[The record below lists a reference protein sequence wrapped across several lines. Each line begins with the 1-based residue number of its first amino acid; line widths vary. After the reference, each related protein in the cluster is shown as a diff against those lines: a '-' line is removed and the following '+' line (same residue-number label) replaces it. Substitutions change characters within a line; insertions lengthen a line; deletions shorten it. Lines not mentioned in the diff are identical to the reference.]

1 MMPKLDTRPLHI
13 KKQDYNN
20 ISPLSRAWGKRFKKT
35 QIYHKKHIFCGAVS
49 HKARPLQIENELRVG
64 IKVDALTY
72 LQTLKNK
79 SPMKHLLPEL
89 PYALDALAPIMS
101 ADTLNYHYGKHLQTY
116 LDNVNRM
123 IEGTPFADMKLKD
136 MITKAQG
143 ALYNNAAQAFN
154 HIIFFK
160 QLTPTPTTIS
170 PLLTQ
175 ALVAR
180 FGSVDEFKSE
190 FSNAAA
196 TLFGS
201 GWVWLALDANNVL
214 QIVPEPNA
222 GNPITRNMR
231 PLMCIDVWEHA
242 YYLDYQ
248 NRRGDYIKN
257 FWNLVNWDY
266 IEKRMQDKN
275 YQLYY

>member
-1 MMPKLDTRPLHI
+1 
-13 KKQDYNN
+13 
-20 ISPLSRAWGKRFKKT
+20 
-35 QIYHKKHIFCGAVS
+35 
-49 HKARPLQIENELRVG
+49 
-64 IKVDALTY
+64 
-72 LQTLKNK
+72 
-79 SPMKHLLPEL
+79 MKHLLPEL
-89 PYALDALAPIMS
+89 PYALDALAPAMS

-180 FGSVDEFKSE
+180 FGSVDAFKSE

-196 TLFGS
+196 ALFGS

-222 GNPITRNMR
+222 GSPITRNMR

-266 IEKRMQDKN
+266 IEKRMQNKN

>member
-1 MMPKLDTRPLHI
+1 
-13 KKQDYNN
+13 
-20 ISPLSRAWGKRFKKT
+20 
-35 QIYHKKHIFCGAVS
+35 
-49 HKARPLQIENELRVG
+49 
-64 IKVDALTY
+64 
-72 LQTLKNK
+72 
-79 SPMKHLLPEL
+79 MKHLLPEL
-89 PYALDALAPIMS
+89 PYALDALAPVMS

-123 IEGTPFADMKLKD
+123 IEGTPFADMKLKN

-143 ALYNNAAQAFN
+143 ARYNNAAQAFN

-160 QLTPTPTTIS
+160 QLTPIPTTIS

-180 FGSVDEFKSE
+180 FGSVDAFKSE

-231 PLMCIDVWEHA
+231 SLMCIDVWEHA

>member
-1 MMPKLDTRPLHI
+1 
-13 KKQDYNN
+13 
-20 ISPLSRAWGKRFKKT
+20 
-35 QIYHKKHIFCGAVS
+35 
-49 HKARPLQIENELRVG
+49 
-64 IKVDALTY
+64 
-72 LQTLKNK
+72 
-79 SPMKHLLPEL
+79 MKHLLPEL
-89 PYALDALAPIMS
+89 PYALDALAPAMS

-123 IEGTPFADMKLKD
+123 IEGTPFAEMKLKD

-196 TLFGS
+196 ALFGS

>member
-1 MMPKLDTRPLHI
+1 
-13 KKQDYNN
+13 
-20 ISPLSRAWGKRFKKT
+20 
-35 QIYHKKHIFCGAVS
+35 
-49 HKARPLQIENELRVG
+49 
-64 IKVDALTY
+64 
-72 LQTLKNK
+72 
-79 SPMKHLLPEL
+79 MKHLLPEL
-89 PYALDALAPIMS
+89 PYALDALAPAMS

-180 FGSVDEFKSE
+180 FGSVYAFKSE

-196 TLFGS
+196 ALFGS

>member
-1 MMPKLDTRPLHI
+1 
-13 KKQDYNN
+13 
-20 ISPLSRAWGKRFKKT
+20 
-35 QIYHKKHIFCGAVS
+35 
-49 HKARPLQIENELRVG
+49 
-64 IKVDALTY
+64 
-72 LQTLKNK
+72 
-79 SPMKHLLPEL
+79 MKHLLLEL
-89 PYALDALAPIMS
+89 PYALDALVPAMS

-123 IEGTPFADMKLKD
+123 IEGTPFAEMKLKD

-180 FGSVDEFKSE
+180 FGSVDAFKSE
-190 FSNAAA
+190 FSNAAV

>member
-1 MMPKLDTRPLHI
+1 
-13 KKQDYNN
+13 
-20 ISPLSRAWGKRFKKT
+20 
-35 QIYHKKHIFCGAVS
+35 
-49 HKARPLQIENELRVG
+49 
-64 IKVDALTY
+64 
-72 LQTLKNK
+72 
-79 SPMKHLLPEL
+79 MKHLLPEL
-89 PYALDALAPIMS
+89 PYALDALAPVMS

-123 IEGTPFADMKLKD
+123 IEGTPFAEMKLKD

-180 FGSVDEFKSE
+180 FGSVDTFKSE

-196 TLFGS
+196 ALFGS

-222 GNPITRNMR
+222 GNPITHNMR
-231 PLMCIDVWEHA
+231 SLMCIDVWEHA

>member
-1 MMPKLDTRPLHI
+1 
-13 KKQDYNN
+13 
-20 ISPLSRAWGKRFKKT
+20 
-35 QIYHKKHIFCGAVS
+35 
-49 HKARPLQIENELRVG
+49 
-64 IKVDALTY
+64 
-72 LQTLKNK
+72 
-79 SPMKHLLPEL
+79 MKHLLPEL
-89 PYALDALAPIMS
+89 PYALDALAPVMS

-123 IEGTPFADMKLKD
+123 IEGTPFAEMKLKD

-180 FGSVDEFKSE
+180 FGSVDAFKSE
-190 FSNAAA
+190 FSNTAAA
-196 TLFGS
+196 LFGS

>member
-1 MMPKLDTRPLHI
+1 
-13 KKQDYNN
+13 
-20 ISPLSRAWGKRFKKT
+20 
-35 QIYHKKHIFCGAVS
+35 
-49 HKARPLQIENELRVG
+49 
-64 IKVDALTY
+64 
-72 LQTLKNK
+72 
-79 SPMKHLLPEL
+79 MKHLLPEL
-89 PYALDALAPIMS
+89 PYAQDALAPAMS

-123 IEGTPFADMKLKD
+123 IEGTPFADIKLKD

-196 TLFGS
+196 ALFGS

>member
-1 MMPKLDTRPLHI
+1 
-13 KKQDYNN
+13 
-20 ISPLSRAWGKRFKKT
+20 
-35 QIYHKKHIFCGAVS
+35 
-49 HKARPLQIENELRVG
+49 
-64 IKVDALTY
+64 
-72 LQTLKNK
+72 
-79 SPMKHLLPEL
+79 MKHLLPEL
-89 PYALDALAPIMS
+89 PYALDALAPAMS

-180 FGSVDEFKSE
+180 FGSVDAFKSE
-190 FSNAAA
+190 FSNAAV

-248 NRRGDYIKN
+248 NRRGDYIKD

>member
-1 MMPKLDTRPLHI
+1 
-13 KKQDYNN
+13 
-20 ISPLSRAWGKRFKKT
+20 
-35 QIYHKKHIFCGAVS
+35 
-49 HKARPLQIENELRVG
+49 
-64 IKVDALTY
+64 
-72 LQTLKNK
+72 
-79 SPMKHLLPEL
+79 MKHLLPEL
-89 PYALDALAPIMS
+89 PYALDALVPAMS

-180 FGSVDEFKSE
+180 FGSIDAFKSE

>member
-1 MMPKLDTRPLHI
+1 
-13 KKQDYNN
+13 
-20 ISPLSRAWGKRFKKT
+20 
-35 QIYHKKHIFCGAVS
+35 
-49 HKARPLQIENELRVG
+49 
-64 IKVDALTY
+64 
-72 LQTLKNK
+72 
-79 SPMKHLLPEL
+79 MKHLLPEL
-89 PYALDALAPIMS
+89 PYALDALAPVMS

-123 IEGTPFADMKLKD
+123 IEGTPFAEMKLKD

-160 QLTPTPTTIS
+160 QLTPAPTTIS

-180 FGSVDEFKSE
+180 FGSVDAFKSE

-196 TLFGS
+196 ALFGS

>member
-1 MMPKLDTRPLHI
+1 
-13 KKQDYNN
+13 
-20 ISPLSRAWGKRFKKT
+20 
-35 QIYHKKHIFCGAVS
+35 
-49 HKARPLQIENELRVG
+49 
-64 IKVDALTY
+64 
-72 LQTLKNK
+72 
-79 SPMKHLLPEL
+79 MKHLLPEL
-89 PYALDALAPIMS
+89 PYALDALAPVMS

-180 FGSVDEFKSE
+180 FGSVDAFKSE
-190 FSNAAA
+190 FSNTAV

-266 IEKRMQDKN
+266 IEKRMQNKN

>member
-1 MMPKLDTRPLHI
+1 
-13 KKQDYNN
+13 
-20 ISPLSRAWGKRFKKT
+20 
-35 QIYHKKHIFCGAVS
+35 
-49 HKARPLQIENELRVG
+49 
-64 IKVDALTY
+64 
-72 LQTLKNK
+72 
-79 SPMKHLLPEL
+79 MKHLLPEL
-89 PYALDALAPIMS
+89 PYALDALAPVMS

-123 IEGTPFADMKLKD
+123 IEGSSFADMKLKD

-180 FGSVDEFKSE
+180 FGSVDAFKSE

-196 TLFGS
+196 ALFGS

>member
-1 MMPKLDTRPLHI
+1 
-13 KKQDYNN
+13 
-20 ISPLSRAWGKRFKKT
+20 
-35 QIYHKKHIFCGAVS
+35 
-49 HKARPLQIENELRVG
+49 
-64 IKVDALTY
+64 
-72 LQTLKNK
+72 
-79 SPMKHLLPEL
+79 MKHLLPEL
-89 PYALDALAPIMS
+89 PYALDALAPVMS

-180 FGSVDEFKSE
+180 FGSVDAFKSE

-214 QIVPEPNA
+214 QTVPEPNA

>member
-1 MMPKLDTRPLHI
+1 
-13 KKQDYNN
+13 
-20 ISPLSRAWGKRFKKT
+20 
-35 QIYHKKHIFCGAVS
+35 
-49 HKARPLQIENELRVG
+49 
-64 IKVDALTY
+64 
-72 LQTLKNK
+72 
-79 SPMKHLLPEL
+79 MKHLLPEL
-89 PYALDALAPIMS
+89 PYALDALAPVMS
-101 ADTLNYHYGKHLQTY
+101 ADTLNFHYGKHLQTY

-123 IEGTPFADMKLKD
+123 IEGTPFAEMKLKD

-180 FGSVDEFKSE
+180 FGSVDAFKSE

-222 GNPITRNMR
+222 GNPITRDMR

>member
-1 MMPKLDTRPLHI
+1 
-13 KKQDYNN
+13 
-20 ISPLSRAWGKRFKKT
+20 
-35 QIYHKKHIFCGAVS
+35 
-49 HKARPLQIENELRVG
+49 
-64 IKVDALTY
+64 
-72 LQTLKNK
+72 
-79 SPMKHLLPEL
+79 MKHLLPEL
-89 PYALDALAPIMS
+89 PYALDALAPVMS

-196 TLFGS
+196 ALFGS

>member
-1 MMPKLDTRPLHI
+1 
-13 KKQDYNN
+13 
-20 ISPLSRAWGKRFKKT
+20 
-35 QIYHKKHIFCGAVS
+35 
-49 HKARPLQIENELRVG
+49 
-64 IKVDALTY
+64 
-72 LQTLKNK
+72 
-79 SPMKHLLPEL
+79 MKHLLPEL
-89 PYALDALAPIMS
+89 PYALDALAPVMS

-180 FGSVDEFKSE
+180 FGSVDTFKSE

-196 TLFGS
+196 ALFGS

>member
-1 MMPKLDTRPLHI
+1 
-13 KKQDYNN
+13 
-20 ISPLSRAWGKRFKKT
+20 
-35 QIYHKKHIFCGAVS
+35 
-49 HKARPLQIENELRVG
+49 
-64 IKVDALTY
+64 
-72 LQTLKNK
+72 
-79 SPMKHLLPEL
+79 MKHLLPEL
-89 PYALDALAPIMS
+89 PYALDALAPVMS

-160 QLTPTPTTIS
+160 QLTPAPTTIS

-180 FGSVDEFKSE
+180 FGSVDAFKSE

-201 GWVWLALDANNVL
+201 GWVWLALDASNVL

>member
-1 MMPKLDTRPLHI
+1 
-13 KKQDYNN
+13 
-20 ISPLSRAWGKRFKKT
+20 
-35 QIYHKKHIFCGAVS
+35 
-49 HKARPLQIENELRVG
+49 
-64 IKVDALTY
+64 
-72 LQTLKNK
+72 
-79 SPMKHLLPEL
+79 MKHLLPEL
-89 PYALDALAPIMS
+89 PYAQDALAPAMS

-180 FGSVDEFKSE
+180 FGSVDAFKSE
-190 FSNAAA
+190 FSNAAV

-231 PLMCIDVWEHA
+231 PLMCIDIWEHA

-266 IEKRMQDKN
+266 IEKRMQGKN

>member
-1 MMPKLDTRPLHI
+1 
-13 KKQDYNN
+13 
-20 ISPLSRAWGKRFKKT
+20 
-35 QIYHKKHIFCGAVS
+35 
-49 HKARPLQIENELRVG
+49 
-64 IKVDALTY
+64 
-72 LQTLKNK
+72 
-79 SPMKHLLPEL
+79 MKHLLPEL
-89 PYALDALAPIMS
+89 PYALDALAPVMS

-180 FGSVDEFKSE
+180 FGSVDAFKSE
-190 FSNAAA
+190 FSNAAV

-201 GWVWLALDANNVL
+201 GWVWLALDVNNVL

>member
-1 MMPKLDTRPLHI
+1 
-13 KKQDYNN
+13 
-20 ISPLSRAWGKRFKKT
+20 
-35 QIYHKKHIFCGAVS
+35 
-49 HKARPLQIENELRVG
+49 
-64 IKVDALTY
+64 
-72 LQTLKNK
+72 
-79 SPMKHLLPEL
+79 MKHLLPEL
-89 PYALDALAPIMS
+89 PYALDALAPVMS

-180 FGSVDEFKSE
+180 FSSVDEFKSE
-190 FSNAAA
+190 FSNAATA
-196 TLFGS
+196 LFGS

-257 FWNLVNWDY
+257 FWNIVNWDY

>member
-1 MMPKLDTRPLHI
+1 
-13 KKQDYNN
+13 
-20 ISPLSRAWGKRFKKT
+20 
-35 QIYHKKHIFCGAVS
+35 
-49 HKARPLQIENELRVG
+49 
-64 IKVDALTY
+64 
-72 LQTLKNK
+72 
-79 SPMKHLLPEL
+79 MKHLLPEL
-89 PYALDALAPIMS
+89 PYALNALAPIMS

-180 FGSVDEFKSE
+180 FGSVDAFKSE

>member
-1 MMPKLDTRPLHI
+1 
-13 KKQDYNN
+13 
-20 ISPLSRAWGKRFKKT
+20 
-35 QIYHKKHIFCGAVS
+35 
-49 HKARPLQIENELRVG
+49 
-64 IKVDALTY
+64 
-72 LQTLKNK
+72 
-79 SPMKHLLPEL
+79 MKHLLPEL
-89 PYALDALAPIMS
+89 PYALDALAPVMS

-123 IEGTPFADMKLKD
+123 IEGTPFAEMKLKD

-190 FSNAAA
+190 FSNAATA
-196 TLFGS
+196 LFGS

>member
-1 MMPKLDTRPLHI
+1 
-13 KKQDYNN
+13 
-20 ISPLSRAWGKRFKKT
+20 
-35 QIYHKKHIFCGAVS
+35 
-49 HKARPLQIENELRVG
+49 
-64 IKVDALTY
+64 
-72 LQTLKNK
+72 
-79 SPMKHLLPEL
+79 MKHLLPEL
-89 PYALDALAPIMS
+89 PYALDALAPAMS

-136 MITKAQG
+136 MVTKAQG

-180 FGSVDEFKSE
+180 FGSVDAFKSE

-196 TLFGS
+196 ALFGS

>member
-1 MMPKLDTRPLHI
+1 
-13 KKQDYNN
+13 
-20 ISPLSRAWGKRFKKT
+20 
-35 QIYHKKHIFCGAVS
+35 
-49 HKARPLQIENELRVG
+49 
-64 IKVDALTY
+64 
-72 LQTLKNK
+72 
-79 SPMKHLLPEL
+79 MKHLLPEL
-89 PYALDALAPIMS
+89 PYALDALAPAMS

-180 FGSVDEFKSE
+180 FGSVDAFKSE

-196 TLFGS
+196 ALFGS

-214 QIVPEPNA
+214 QIVPDPNA

-231 PLMCIDVWEHA
+231 PLMCIDVCEHA

>member
-1 MMPKLDTRPLHI
+1 
-13 KKQDYNN
+13 
-20 ISPLSRAWGKRFKKT
+20 
-35 QIYHKKHIFCGAVS
+35 
-49 HKARPLQIENELRVG
+49 
-64 IKVDALTY
+64 
-72 LQTLKNK
+72 
-79 SPMKHLLPEL
+79 MKHLLPEL
-89 PYALDALAPIMS
+89 PYALDALVPVMS

-123 IEGTPFADMKLKD
+123 IEGTPFAEMKLKD

-190 FSNAAA
+190 FSNAATA
-196 TLFGS
+196 LFGS

>member
-1 MMPKLDTRPLHI
+1 
-13 KKQDYNN
+13 
-20 ISPLSRAWGKRFKKT
+20 
-35 QIYHKKHIFCGAVS
+35 
-49 HKARPLQIENELRVG
+49 
-64 IKVDALTY
+64 
-72 LQTLKNK
+72 
-79 SPMKHLLPEL
+79 MKHLLPEL
-89 PYALDALAPIMS
+89 PYALDALAPAMS

-123 IEGTPFADMKLKD
+123 IEGTHFADMKLKD

-180 FGSVDEFKSE
+180 FGSVDAFKSE

-196 TLFGS
+196 ALFGS

>member
-1 MMPKLDTRPLHI
+1 
-13 KKQDYNN
+13 
-20 ISPLSRAWGKRFKKT
+20 
-35 QIYHKKHIFCGAVS
+35 
-49 HKARPLQIENELRVG
+49 
-64 IKVDALTY
+64 
-72 LQTLKNK
+72 
-79 SPMKHLLPEL
+79 MKHLLPEL
-89 PYALDALAPIMS
+89 PYALDALAPVMS

-160 QLTPTPTTIS
+160 QLTPSPTTIS

-180 FGSVDEFKSE
+180 FGSVDAFKSE
-190 FSNAAA
+190 FSNAAV

>member
-1 MMPKLDTRPLHI
+1 
-13 KKQDYNN
+13 
-20 ISPLSRAWGKRFKKT
+20 
-35 QIYHKKHIFCGAVS
+35 
-49 HKARPLQIENELRVG
+49 
-64 IKVDALTY
+64 
-72 LQTLKNK
+72 
-79 SPMKHLLPEL
+79 MKHLLPEL
-89 PYALDALAPIMS
+89 PYALDALAPVMS

-123 IEGTPFADMKLKD
+123 IEGSPFADMKLKD

-180 FGSVDEFKSE
+180 FGSVDAFKSE

-196 TLFGS
+196 ALFGS

-275 YQLYY
+275 YQLYYLSLIHI

>member
-1 MMPKLDTRPLHI
+1 
-13 KKQDYNN
+13 
-20 ISPLSRAWGKRFKKT
+20 
-35 QIYHKKHIFCGAVS
+35 
-49 HKARPLQIENELRVG
+49 
-64 IKVDALTY
+64 
-72 LQTLKNK
+72 
-79 SPMKHLLPEL
+79 MKHLLPEL
-89 PYALDALAPIMS
+89 PYALDALAPVMS
-101 ADTLNYHYGKHLQTY
+101 ADTLNFHYGKHLQTY

-123 IEGTPFADMKLKD
+123 IEGTPFAEMKLKD

-180 FGSVDEFKSE
+180 FGSVDAFKSE
-190 FSNAAA
+190 FSNAATA
-196 TLFGS
+196 LFGS

-242 YYLDYQ
+242 YYLDYK

>member
-1 MMPKLDTRPLHI
+1 
-13 KKQDYNN
+13 
-20 ISPLSRAWGKRFKKT
+20 
-35 QIYHKKHIFCGAVS
+35 
-49 HKARPLQIENELRVG
+49 
-64 IKVDALTY
+64 
-72 LQTLKNK
+72 
-79 SPMKHLLPEL
+79 MKHLLPEL
-89 PYALDALAPIMS
+89 PYALDALAPAMS

-123 IEGTPFADMKLKD
+123 IEGTPFAEMKLKD

-180 FGSVDEFKSE
+180 FGSVDAFKSE
-190 FSNAAA
+190 FSNAAV

-201 GWVWLALDANNVL
+201 GWVWLALDTNNVL

>member
-1 MMPKLDTRPLHI
+1 
-13 KKQDYNN
+13 
-20 ISPLSRAWGKRFKKT
+20 
-35 QIYHKKHIFCGAVS
+35 
-49 HKARPLQIENELRVG
+49 
-64 IKVDALTY
+64 
-72 LQTLKNK
+72 
-79 SPMKHLLPEL
+79 MKHLLPEL
-89 PYALDALAPIMS
+89 PYALDALAPVMS
-101 ADTLNYHYGKHLQTY
+101 ADTLNYHYGKQLQTY

-180 FGSVDEFKSE
+180 FGSVDAFKSE
-190 FSNAAA
+190 FSNAAV

>member
-1 MMPKLDTRPLHI
+1 
-13 KKQDYNN
+13 
-20 ISPLSRAWGKRFKKT
+20 
-35 QIYHKKHIFCGAVS
+35 
-49 HKARPLQIENELRVG
+49 
-64 IKVDALTY
+64 
-72 LQTLKNK
+72 
-79 SPMKHLLPEL
+79 MKHLLPEL
-89 PYALDALAPIMS
+89 PYALDALAPVMS

-123 IEGTPFADMKLKD
+123 IEDTPFADMKLKD

-180 FGSVDEFKSE
+180 FGSVDAFKSE
-190 FSNAAA
+190 FSNAAV

>member
-1 MMPKLDTRPLHI
+1 
-13 KKQDYNN
+13 
-20 ISPLSRAWGKRFKKT
+20 
-35 QIYHKKHIFCGAVS
+35 
-49 HKARPLQIENELRVG
+49 
-64 IKVDALTY
+64 
-72 LQTLKNK
+72 
-79 SPMKHLLPEL
+79 MKHLLPEL
-89 PYALDALAPIMS
+89 PYALDALAPAMS

-143 ALYNNAAQAFN
+143 ALYNNAAQAFAAQAFN

-180 FGSVDEFKSE
+180 FGSVDAFKSE

-196 TLFGS
+196 ALFGS

>member
-1 MMPKLDTRPLHI
+1 
-13 KKQDYNN
+13 
-20 ISPLSRAWGKRFKKT
+20 
-35 QIYHKKHIFCGAVS
+35 
-49 HKARPLQIENELRVG
+49 
-64 IKVDALTY
+64 
-72 LQTLKNK
+72 
-79 SPMKHLLPEL
+79 MKHLLPEL
-89 PYALDALAPIMS
+89 PYALDALVPVMS

-180 FGSVDEFKSE
+180 FGSVDAFKSE

-196 TLFGS
+196 ALFGS

>member
-1 MMPKLDTRPLHI
+1 
-13 KKQDYNN
+13 
-20 ISPLSRAWGKRFKKT
+20 
-35 QIYHKKHIFCGAVS
+35 
-49 HKARPLQIENELRVG
+49 
-64 IKVDALTY
+64 
-72 LQTLKNK
+72 
-79 SPMKHLLPEL
+79 MKHLLPEL
-89 PYALDALAPIMS
+89 PYALDALAPVMS

-180 FGSVDEFKSE
+180 FGSVDAFKSE
-190 FSNAAA
+190 FSNTAV

-201 GWVWLALDANNVL
+201 GWVWLALDVNNVL

>member
-1 MMPKLDTRPLHI
+1 
-13 KKQDYNN
+13 
-20 ISPLSRAWGKRFKKT
+20 
-35 QIYHKKHIFCGAVS
+35 
-49 HKARPLQIENELRVG
+49 
-64 IKVDALTY
+64 
-72 LQTLKNK
+72 
-79 SPMKHLLPEL
+79 MKHLLPEL
-89 PYALDALAPIMS
+89 PYALDALAPVMS

-180 FGSVDEFKSE
+180 FGSVDAFKSE
-190 FSNAAA
+190 FSNAAT

>member
-1 MMPKLDTRPLHI
+1 
-13 KKQDYNN
+13 
-20 ISPLSRAWGKRFKKT
+20 
-35 QIYHKKHIFCGAVS
+35 
-49 HKARPLQIENELRVG
+49 
-64 IKVDALTY
+64 
-72 LQTLKNK
+72 
-79 SPMKHLLPEL
+79 MKHLLPEL
-89 PYALDALAPIMS
+89 PYALDALAPVMS

-123 IEGTPFADMKLKD
+123 IEGSPFADMKLKD

-196 TLFGS
+196 ALFGS

>member
-1 MMPKLDTRPLHI
+1 
-13 KKQDYNN
+13 
-20 ISPLSRAWGKRFKKT
+20 
-35 QIYHKKHIFCGAVS
+35 
-49 HKARPLQIENELRVG
+49 
-64 IKVDALTY
+64 
-72 LQTLKNK
+72 
-79 SPMKHLLPEL
+79 MKHLLPEL
-89 PYALDALAPIMS
+89 PYALDALAPAMS

-123 IEGTPFADMKLKD
+123 IESTPFADMKLKD

-180 FGSVDEFKSE
+180 FGSVDAFKSE

-196 TLFGS
+196 ALFGS